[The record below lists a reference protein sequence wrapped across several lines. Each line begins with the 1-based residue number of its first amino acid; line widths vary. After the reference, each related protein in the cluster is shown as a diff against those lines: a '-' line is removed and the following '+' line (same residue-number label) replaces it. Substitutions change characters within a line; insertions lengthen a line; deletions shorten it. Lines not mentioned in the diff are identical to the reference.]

1 MEYQEFD
8 RVKLKN
14 GQVGTVVDAM
24 GGVYA
29 VDIGC
34 EIGKFRTEIVEENE
48 IEGLF
53 LEEDT

>member
-14 GQVGTVVDAM
+14 GQVGTVMDAM

-34 EIGKFRTEIVEENE
+34 EIGEFRTEIVEENE

>member
-14 GQVGTVVDAM
+14 GQVGTVMDAM

-29 VDIGC
+29 VNLCQYSGHLKCDFYAAQGAI
-34 EIGKFRTEIVEENE
+34 
-48 IEGLF
+48 L
-53 LEEDT
+53 

>member
-14 GQVGTVVDAM
+14 GQVGTVMDAM
-24 GGVYA
+24 NGVYA

>member
-14 GQVGTVVDAM
+14 GQIGTVMDAM

>member
-14 GQVGTVVDAM
+14 GQEGTVMDAM

-34 EIGKFRTEIVEENE
+34 EIGKLRTEIVEENE